1 MKNRKPIRTFLTIII
16 TLLIGGFLV
25 IIAMNMRSSE
35 KLIYYKIQHH
45 FAVEDPAFQRTISL
59 MPGPALLGGN
69 RVTALQNG
77 DQIFPAML
85 EAIRSA
91 EKSITFET
99 YIYWSGEIGREF
111 VDAFVERANAGVRVH
126 VLLDWVGSGRIDD
139 AYYDELEAAGV
150 EVQLYR
156 PLHWYNLGRMNHR
169 THRKLLI
176 IDGKV
181 GFTGGVGIA
190 DIWKGDARNPDEWR
204 DSHYRVEGPVVAQMQ
219 QTFTDNWI
227 KTSGEVLLGDAYFP
241 ELEEEGDSMAQMFQS
256 SWSGGSESARLLY
269 LLAVSS
275 ATRSIQLQAAY
286 FIPDELAIATFKA
299 AIDRGVSIQVI
310 VPGDHMDAAI
320 VGHASRALWGE
331 LLEMGVEIFEYQPT
345 MYHCK
350 VLIVDGLFV
359 SVGSTN
365 FDDRSLRLNDEAS
378 VNILDADFAASQ
390 SATFEADKAQSK
402 PITRADLKA
411 RSKFA
416 VLKDEIAFLFRRQL

>member
-1 MKNRKPIRTFLTIII
+1 MKPARILITVILTLI
-16 TLLIGGFLV
+16 IGGVVL
-25 IIAMNMRSSE
+25 IIAMNLRSGDT
-35 KLIYYKIQHH
+35 IIHYKIRHQ
-45 FAVEDPAFQRTISL
+45 FSIDDPAFQRTISL
-59 MPGPALLGGN
+59 MPGPPLVGGN

-77 DQIFPAML
+77 KEIFPAML

-91 EKSITFET
+91 EKTITFET

-150 EVQLYR
+150 EVELYR

-176 IDGKV
+176 VDGKV

-190 DIWKGDARNPDEWR
+190 DLWKGDARNPDEWR
-204 DSHYRVEGPVVAQMQ
+204 DCHYRFEGPVVAQMQ
-219 QTFTDNWI
+219 AVFTDNWI
-227 KTSGEVLLGDAYFP
+227 KTSGRVLIGDAYFP
-241 ELEEEGDSMAQMFQS
+241 ELDEVGNSTAQMFKS

-269 LLAVSS
+269 LVAISS
-275 ATRSIQLQAAY
+275 ATRRIRLQSSY

-310 VPGDHMDAAI
+310 VPGDHMDVAI

-331 LLEMGVEIFEYQPT
+331 LLDMGVEIFEYQPT

-359 SVGSTN
+359 SVGSTT
-365 FDDRSLRLNDEAS
+365 FDDRSFRLNDEAS
-378 VNILDADFAASQ
+378 GNVIDAEFAAAQ
-390 SATFEADKAQSK
+390 EATFEGDKMQSNQ
-402 PITRADLKA
+402 ITRADLRA
-411 RSKFA
+411 RSKFE
-416 VLKDEIAFLFRRQL
+416 VLKDEIAILFRRQL